1 MKTIYIFATFLGLQF
16 NTIFAA
22 GNLSGVPVS
31 LNNAANITYVLLPAV
46 IPAEAKFEESTDMTD
61 KTLFLSGLTPMI
73 PATAESGDETPA
85 NEVNFINLAPV
96 MQKEIDLEDET
107 ITAGIISII
116 DLAPEAPS
124 YAEFEDHL

>member
-22 GNLSGVPVS
+22 ENLSGSTPYI
-31 LNNAANITYVLLPAV
+31 NNAVNMTYVVLPAV
-46 IPAEAKFEESTDMTD
+46 IPAEAMFEESPDMND
-61 KTLFLSGLTPMI
+61 NTLFLSGLTPVM
-73 PATAESGDETPA
+73 PVSAEFGDEAPA